1 MLAGGAFADF
11 LVQHLNEALEDED
24 LDTDTESDMEELK
37 ENLESVLGKS
47 KLKKKLDEV
56 DRTFVQL
63 YHQLGYTWYLYFF
76 HTGQVSDST
85 K

>member
-24 LDTDTESDMEELK
+24 LDPDTESDMEELK

-47 KLKKKLDEV
+47 RLKKKLDEV
-56 DRTFVQL
+56 DKAFVQL
-63 YHQLGYTWYLYFF
+63 YHSV
-76 HTGQVSDST
+76 QVSSSFT
-85 K
+85 YRPSL